1 MSNKKKI
8 ERFYLNEFF
17 KILGET
23 AEDVKAGEAPDFIV
37 KLRHSKIG
45 IEVTEFHSDLKGEQ
59 DRPRRA
65 VEEAWTSLQRVIM
78 EKIGKYK
85 ELEDTSG
92 TLFFKKLELPPTPKY
107 KDFVIELVQLSLEM
121 IETNREEISPK
132 SNYPLLNK
140 YLDKFHLKKVGCYI
154 TWEWNHNASSI
165 GLTESE
171 LVDTIQPKLVKAES
185 YIKKNI
191 DVLWLLVV
199 SGSRLS
205 QTMPVHLAN
214 KLLSFK
220 NLDYLLSRSVFDKIY
235 IYQYMVG
242 VIYEWPN
249 WAKIGI
255 EQLHPTIQKE
265 GQFAE

>member
-1 MSNKKKI
+1 MSDKKKN
-8 ERFYLNEFF
+8 ERFYLDEFF

-23 AEDVKAGEAPDFIV
+23 PVEVKDGEAPDFIV
-37 KLRHSKIG
+37 TLHQLNIG
-45 IEVTEFHSDLKGEQ
+45 VEVTEFHSDLTGEKE
-59 DRPRRA
+59 RPRRA

-78 EKIGKYK
+78 EKIGDYK
-85 ELEDTSG
+85 ELKDTSG
-92 TLFFKKLELPPTPKY
+92 TLFFKKLELPPTPEY
-107 KDFVIELVQLSLEM
+107 KDFVIELVQLSPEM
-121 IETNREEISPK
+121 IESNLEEISPG

-140 YLDKFHLKKVGCYI
+140 YLDKFHLKNVGCYI
-154 TWEWNHNASSI
+154 SWEWNHNASSI

-171 LVDTIQPKLVKAES
+171 LIDTIQPKLVKAES
-185 YIKKNI
+185 YIRKNI

-214 KLLSFK
+214 KLLSYK
-220 NLDYLLSRSVFDKIY
+220 KLDYLLSRSVFEKIY

-249 WAKIGI
+249 WVKIGI
-255 EQLHPTIQKE
+255 EQLHPTIQKD